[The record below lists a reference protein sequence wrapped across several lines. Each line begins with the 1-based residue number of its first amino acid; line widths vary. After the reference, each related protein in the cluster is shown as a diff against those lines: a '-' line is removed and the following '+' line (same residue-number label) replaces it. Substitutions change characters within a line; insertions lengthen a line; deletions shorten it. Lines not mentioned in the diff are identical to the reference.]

1 MLQIKRQY
9 PKIKIVISAKQI
21 IMSPDVDVA
30 NMAIPPSSHHK
41 NIKIAAA
48 VRKLTFYKTL
58 QGMTSRILD
67 SFYKFWKS

>member
-1 MLQIKRQY
+1 M
-9 PKIKIVISAKQI
+9 A
-21 IMSPDVDVA
+21 PDVGVA

-41 NIKIAAA
+41 NMKIAAA